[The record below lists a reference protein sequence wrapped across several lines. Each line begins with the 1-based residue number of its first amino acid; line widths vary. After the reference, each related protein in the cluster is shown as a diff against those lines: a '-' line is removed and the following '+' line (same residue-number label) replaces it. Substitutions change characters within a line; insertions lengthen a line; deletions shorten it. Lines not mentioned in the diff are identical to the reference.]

1 MYDKNFIYK
10 MAKKA
15 TNDRTVGIR
24 TCASKKK
31 TFCISLVTGK
41 SAVAKC
47 HKDDL
52 FDTFYGIGI
61 AYCRLK
67 GIKIKEEKNLEGCIV
82 YCDDED
88 KDFYV
93 AKDDSFDLIL
103 LETDKY
109 EDNIWCVCAGQKAIK
124 KEKTDSIDLI
134 CYKPKI
140 KFEVSPNPTFVD
152 VKGFQ
157 IKESHLPIE
166 YFFNGT
172 IRIGGKGSDCF
183 SIINPNYTYKQN
195 FIMLYY
201 DFINESLLRKMSPY
215 SKSTSIKLQEDGN
228 LIHTLNL
235 KTERLETFEL
245 S

>member
-15 TNDRTVGIR
+15 VKDRTVDIR
-24 TCASKKK
+24 TCALKKK

-52 FDTFYGIGI
+52 FDTTYGIGI

-67 GIKIKEEKNLEGCIV
+67 GIKIKEEQSLKGCII

-88 KDFYV
+88 KEFYV
-93 AKDDSFDLIL
+93 VKDDSFDLIL
-103 LETDKY
+103 LETDEY
-109 EDNIWCVCAGQKAIK
+109 EKGIWHVLAGQKAIK
-124 KEKTDSIDLI
+124 KEKTDNIDLI
-134 CYKPKI
+134 CRKPKMRFEASPSP
-140 KFEVSPNPTFVD
+140 KFVELRGLRIEENF
-152 VKGFQ
+152 
-157 IKESHLPIE
+157 LPIE

-172 IRIGGKGSDCF
+172 IKIGGISDCF
-183 SIINPNYTYKQN
+183 SIINPNYTLKQN
-195 FIMLYY
+195 FVILYY
-201 DFINESLLRKMSPY
+201 KFINKSLLRKLPY
-215 SKSTSIKLQEDGN
+215 SVNVIKLQEEGD

-235 KTERLETFEL
+235 GTERLETFVK